1 MTRGKLNVRLCD
13 LIIGETAMRK
23 SLILALLAS
32 PATAED
38 RLPPVYVAAYE
49 ILSDHA
55 DCSGPGK
62 VAFRATSK
70 QQVVAEYF
78 PATVGYEKMDNV
90 ELPVCTIKTRKGDT
104 TVETP
109 VACPGEDQQL
119 KDLRTQVE
127 AFCEMVDRF
136 PVKPTLET
144 ELTAC
149 LSVEG
154 LKVLESSWSMSSDT
168 TFGAYAVSGTFEK
181 YPAQLRY
188 SPSYPAQ
195 RTLDYAV
202 VATGTETTPAH
213 LSLRAVSE
221 GFRLQELP
229 DLNLGVA
236 ATLDLYLLDQSRQQ
250 CLKDVKSCFAV
261 VEPQYNAEIGTM
273 IKGLGEALSKTML
286 EPVPSWEIVDYERFC
301 DDT

>member
-1 MTRGKLNVRLCD
+1 MQGKLNVRICD
-13 LIIGETAMRK
+13 LIEGATVMRK
-23 SLILALLAS
+23 FVILALLAS
-32 PATAED
+32 PANAEE
-38 RLPPVYVAAYE
+38 RLPPVYVATYE
-49 ILSDHA
+49 ILTDHA

-78 PATVGYEKMDNV
+78 PASVGYETMDNA

-109 VACPGEDQQL
+109 VACPDEDQQR
-119 KDLRTQVE
+119 KDLRKQVE
-127 AFCEMVDRF
+127 AFCKMVDRF

-154 LKVLESSWSMSSDT
+154 IKVLDSSWSMSSDT

-202 VATGTETTPAH
+202 VATGTESTPAH
-213 LSLRAVSE
+213 LSVRAVSE
-221 GFRLQELP
+221 GFRLPELP
-229 DLNLGVA
+229 ELNLGVA
-236 ATLDLYLLDQSRQQ
+236 AKLDLYLLDQSRQH
-250 CLKDVKSCFAV
+250 CVKDVESCFSV
-261 VEPQYNAEIGTM
+261 VEPQYDAEIGRM
-273 IKGLGEALSKTML
+273 VKGIGEALSKTML